1 MTTWEKEIGAI
12 TLFVEDLEKSKA
24 FYQDIFELEPMFTE
38 DDGAAFRLK
47 NLYFFLTKSSAAPNM
62 IAPAV
67 AGAPG
72 NGPRHV
78 FAIIV
83 PDVDG
88 VCAELEAK
96 GVKLINGPDDR
107 DWGMRTA
114 NFADPDGYVWEIAQ
128 ELGEAAES
136 APAGS

>member
-1 MTTWEKEIGAI
+1 MTEWAKEIGAI
-12 TLFVEDLEKSKA
+12 TLFVEDVGQSTA
-24 FYQDIFELEPMFTE
+24 FYQEVFDMKPAFGDDSGCMFKLANT
-38 DDGAAFRLK
+38 L
-47 NLYFFLTKSSAAPNM
+47 LFLTRSGYAPKM

-83 PDVDG
+83 ADVDG
-88 VCAELEAK
+88 VCAELTGK
-96 GVKLINGPDDR
+96 GVELLNGPEDR

-114 NFADPDGYVWEIAQ
+114 NFQDPDGYVWEIATPIQ
-128 ELGEAAES
+128 DHEA
-136 APAGS
+136 